1 MPQFLNDFLKRI
13 KERLDK
19 LSKSQKIMLIVSSSI
34 IILSVIIALYVTT
47 RPHYVVLFS
56 GLDPK
61 DAAQIQQTLLE
72 QKIDSKVTNGGTTIL
87 VKDTDIDKAKMVAA
101 LSGYPKSS
109 EITFED
115 ALKLSSS
122 MTATESDKRRTFIK
136 LKESEIQR
144 ALKEMTDYI
153 DDAVVNL
160 SVPEDYTFALK
171 DETTKPTAS
180 VKLTLKKSLSSD
192 QIEGIQRFVAASV
205 EGLLPENV
213 VIIDNKGN
221 YLSDNSFDSSE
232 GISSKQL
239 QIKIATKNEI
249 EKKVKELLGNYV
261 SSPEDVKVSVNL
273 DMNFD
278 MQKVSETKYS
288 PVLEDGGIV
297 VSRKTTKEEAQST
310 NAGANGIPGTD
321 TNPTQNNPQYPLSS
335 QGEQSSYSKTDETVN
350 YQNNEK
356 KIETIKA
363 PGTINYDKSSIAVVL
378 YRYVTYRQKDYEK
391 SNQAKTMSWDEFKLQ
406 NQNNK
411 RSFLT
416 DQKEVE
422 NIVNLVKS
430 ATGIQNVTVEGYEIP
445 TFVDKTQRQIP
456 LDYIYVAFAFLL
468 LMAFAISLLIK
479 SLKVKPAKQVELAGV
494 GEVSIPSEQE
504 KVEEVLQEVQ
514 KKKEEQPIEE
524 INIEEFGVSQYE
536 KQIDK
541 LLREKP
547 EVVAQLLRNWLNE
560 DWE

>member
-1 MPQFLNDFLKRI
+1 LPQFLNDFLRNI
-13 KERLDK
+13 KEK
-19 LSKSQKIMLIVSSSI
+19 WANFSKSQKIMFAISSSI
-34 IILSVIIALYVTT
+34 ILLSVVVALYITA
-47 RPHYVVLFS
+47 RPHYVTIFS

-61 DAAQIQQTLLE
+61 EAAEIQSLFTE
-72 QKIDSKVTNGGTTIL
+72 QKIDSKAVNGGTTIL
-87 VKDTDIDKAKMVAA
+87 VRDSDVDKAKMVAA
-101 LSGYPKSS
+101 QAGYPKNSS
-109 EITFED
+109 ITFED
-115 ALKLSSS
+115 ALKFSSS

-136 LKESEIQR
+136 LKESEIQQ
-144 ALKEMTDYI
+144 ALKQMSDYI
-153 DDAVVNL
+153 EDAVVNL
-160 SVPEDYTFALK
+160 SIPEDYTFALK
-171 DETTKPTAS
+171 DEATKPTAS

-192 QIEGIQRFVAASV
+192 QVEGIQRFVAASV

-221 YLSDNSFDSSE
+221 YLSDNSSDTTE
-232 GISSKQL
+232 GFSSKQL

-261 SSPEDVKVSVNL
+261 NSPEDVKVSVNL

-278 MQKVSETKYS
+278 MQKISETKYS
-288 PVLEDGGIV
+288 PVLEDSGIV
-297 VSRKTTKEEAQST
+297 VSKKTTKEEAQST
-310 NAGANGIPGTD
+310 NSSSSGVPGTD
-321 TNPTQNNPQYPLSS
+321 TNPTQNTIQYPLTS
-335 QGEQSSYSKTDETVN
+335 QGGQSTYTKSDETVN

-378 YRYVTYRQKDYEK
+378 YRYITYTQEDFEK
-391 SNQAKTMSWDEFKLQ
+391 SEQARNMTWEQFRLQ
-406 NQNNK
+406 NQSNK

-422 NIVNLVKS
+422 TIVNLIKS

-445 TFVDKTQRQIP
+445 KFVDKPQKQIP
-456 LDYIYVAFAFLL
+456 IDYLYVALAFLL
-468 LMAFAISLLIK
+468 LMVFAISLFIK
-479 SLKVKPAKQVELAGV
+479 ASRSKQRTVELAGV
-494 GEVSIPSEQE
+494 GPVELSEE
-504 KVEEVLQEVQ
+504 KPPVVEETLHVAE
-514 KKKEEQPIEE
+514 KKKEPEVEE
-524 INIEEFGVSQYE
+524 INIEEFGVNQYE

-547 EVVAQLLRNWLNE
+547 EIIAQLLRNWLNE

>member
-1 MPQFLNDFLKRI
+1 MPQFLNDFLKNI
-13 KERLDK
+13 KEK
-19 LSKSQKIMLIVSSSI
+19 WSSLSKSQKIMLVVSSSI
-34 IILSVIIALYVTT
+34 ILLSVIAAIYITT
-47 RPHYVVLFS
+47 RPHYVTIFS

-61 DAAQIQQTLLE
+61 EAAEIQNILSE
-72 QKIDSKVTNGGTTIL
+72 QKIDSKAANGGTTIL
-87 VKDTDIDKAKMVAA
+87 VRDTDVDRAKMAA
-101 LSGYPKSS
+101 AQAGYPKNSS
-109 EITFED
+109 ITFED

-122 MTATESDKRRTFIK
+122 MTATEADKRRTFIK
-136 LKESEIQR
+136 LKESEIQQ
-144 ALKEMTDYI
+144 ALKQMSDYI
-153 DDAVVNL
+153 EDAVVNL
-160 SVPEDYTFALK
+160 SIPEDYTFALK
-171 DETTKPTAS
+171 SEATKPTAS

-221 YLSDNSFDSSE
+221 YLSSNSSDTTE
-232 GISSKQL
+232 GLSSKQL
-239 QIKIATKNEI
+239 QLKIATKNEI
-249 EKKVKELLGNYV
+249 EKKVKELLGSYV

-278 MQKVSETKYS
+278 MQKISETKYS
-288 PVLEDGGIV
+288 PVLEDSGIV
-297 VSRKTTKEEAQST
+297 VSKKTTKEEAQST
-310 NAGANGIPGTD
+310 NSSSSGVPGTD
-321 TNPTQNNPQYPLSS
+321 TNPTQNTTQYPISS
-335 QGEQSSYSKTDETVN
+335 QGGQSTYTKTDETVN

-378 YRYVTYRQKDYEK
+378 YRYVTYTQEDFEK
-391 SNQAKTMSWDEFKLQ
+391 SDQAKNMSWAQFKLQ

-422 NIVNLVKS
+422 TIVNLIKS

-445 TFVDKTQRQIP
+445 TFVDKPQRQIP
-456 LDYIYVAFAFLL
+456 VDYIYVALAFLL
-468 LMAFAISLLIK
+468 LMVFAASLLIK
-479 SLKVKPAKQVELAGV
+479 ASKSKPRTVELAGV
-494 GEVSIPSEQE
+494 GPVEISEE
-504 KVEEVLQEVQ
+504 KPVAEEILQEAEKR
-514 KKKEEQPIEE
+514 KKAEVEE
-524 INIEEFGVSQYE
+524 INVEEFGVSQYE

-541 LLREKP
+541 LLKEKP
-547 EVVAQLLRNWLNE
+547 EIVAQLLRNWLNE

>member
-1 MPQFLNDFLKRI
+1 M
-13 KERLDK
+13 
-19 LSKSQKIMLIVSSSI
+19 
-34 IILSVIIALYVTT
+34 
-47 RPHYVVLFS
+47 
-56 GLDPK
+56 
-61 DAAQIQQTLLE
+61 
-72 QKIDSKVTNGGTTIL
+72 
-87 VKDTDIDKAKMVAA
+87 
-101 LSGYPKSS
+101 
-109 EITFED
+109 
-115 ALKLSSS
+115 
-122 MTATESDKRRTFIK
+122 
-136 LKESEIQR
+136 
-144 ALKEMTDYI
+144 
-153 DDAVVNL
+153 
-160 SVPEDYTFALK
+160 
-171 DETTKPTAS
+171 
-180 VKLTLKKSLSSD
+180 SSD

-249 EKKVKELLGNYV
+249 ERKVKELLGNYV

-335 QGEQSSYSKTDETVN
+335 QGGQSSYSKTDETVN

-378 YRYVTYRQKDYEK
+378 YRYVTYRQEDYEK

-411 RSFLT
+411 RSF
-416 DQKEVE
+416 
-422 NIVNLVKS
+422 
-430 ATGIQNVTVEGYEIP
+430 
-445 TFVDKTQRQIP
+445 
-456 LDYIYVAFAFLL
+456 
-468 LMAFAISLLIK
+468 
-479 SLKVKPAKQVELAGV
+479 
-494 GEVSIPSEQE
+494 
-504 KVEEVLQEVQ
+504 
-514 KKKEEQPIEE
+514 
-524 INIEEFGVSQYE
+524 
-536 KQIDK
+536 
-541 LLREKP
+541 
-547 EVVAQLLRNWLNE
+547 
-560 DWE
+560 

>member
-1 MPQFLNDFLKRI
+1 MPQFLNDFLKNI
-13 KERLDK
+13 KEKWDK
-19 LSKSQKIMLIVSSSI
+19 FAKSQKIMLVISSSI
-34 IILSVIIALYVTT
+34 ILLSVIIALYITT
-47 RPHYVVLFS
+47 RPHYVTIFS

-61 DAAQIQQTLLE
+61 EAAEIQNILNE
-72 QKIDSKVTNGGTTIL
+72 QKIDSKVANGGTTIL
-87 VKDTDIDKAKMVAA
+87 VRDTDVDRAKMAA
-101 LSGYPKSS
+101 AQAGYPKNSS
-109 EITFED
+109 ITFED

-136 LKESEIQR
+136 LKESEIQE
-144 ALKEMTDYI
+144 ALKQMSDYI
-153 DDAVVNL
+153 EDAVVNL

-171 DETTKPTAS
+171 DEATKPTAS
-180 VKLTLKKSLSSD
+180 VKLTLKKSLGSN

-221 YLSDNSFDSSE
+221 YLSSNSSDTTE
-232 GISSKQL
+232 GLSSKQL

-249 EKKVKELLGNYV
+249 EKKVKELLGSYV

-278 MQKVSETKYS
+278 MQKISETKYF
-288 PVLEDGGIV
+288 PVLEDSGIV
-297 VSRKTTKEEAQST
+297 VSKKTTKEEAQST
-310 NAGANGIPGTD
+310 NSSSSGVPGTD
-321 TNPTQNNPQYPLSS
+321 TNPTQNTTQYPISS
-335 QGEQSSYSKTDETVN
+335 QGGQSTYTKTDETVN

-363 PGTINYDKSSIAVVL
+363 PGTINYDRSSIAVVL
-378 YRYVTYRQKDYEK
+378 YRYVTYTQEDFEK
-391 SNQAKTMSWDEFKLQ
+391 SDQAKNMNWAQFKLQ

-416 DQKEVE
+416 DQKEIE
-422 NIVNLVKS
+422 TIVNLIKS
-430 ATGIQNVTVEGYEIP
+430 ATGIQNVTVEGYEVP
-445 TFVDKTQRQIP
+445 TFVDRPQRQIP
-456 LDYIYVAFAFLL
+456 VDYIYVALAFLL
-468 LMAFAISLLIK
+468 LMVFAASLLIK
-479 SLKVKPAKQVELAGV
+479 ASKSKPRRLELAGV
-494 GEVSIPSEQE
+494 GPVEISEE
-504 KVEEVLQEVQ
+504 KPVAEEILQEAE
-514 KKKEEQPIEE
+514 KRKEAEVEE

-541 LLREKP
+541 LLKEKP
-547 EVVAQLLRNWLNE
+547 EIVAQLLRNWLNE

>member
-1 MPQFLNDFLKRI
+1 MPQFLNDFLRNI
-13 KERLDK
+13 KEK
-19 LSKSQKIMLIVSSSI
+19 WANFSKSQKIMFAISSSI
-34 IILSVIIALYVTT
+34 ILLSVVVALYITA
-47 RPHYVVLFS
+47 RPHYVTIFS

-61 DAAQIQQTLLE
+61 EAAEIQSLFTE
-72 QKIDSKVTNGGTTIL
+72 QKIDSKAVNGGTTIL
-87 VKDTDIDKAKMVAA
+87 VRDSDVDKAKMVAA
-101 LSGYPKSS
+101 QAGYPKNSS
-109 EITFED
+109 ITFED
-115 ALKLSSS
+115 ALKFSSS

-136 LKESEIQR
+136 LKESEIQQ
-144 ALKEMTDYI
+144 ALKQMSDYI
-153 DDAVVNL
+153 EDAVVNL
-160 SVPEDYTFALK
+160 SIPEDYTFALK
-171 DETTKPTAS
+171 DEATKPTAS

-192 QIEGIQRFVAASV
+192 QVEGIQRFVAASV

-221 YLSDNSFDSSE
+221 YLSDNSSDTTE
-232 GISSKQL
+232 GFSSKQL

-261 SSPEDVKVSVNL
+261 NSPEDVKVSVNL

-278 MQKVSETKYS
+278 MQKISETKYS
-288 PVLEDGGIV
+288 PVLEDSGIV
-297 VSRKTTKEEAQST
+297 VSKKTTKEEAQST
-310 NAGANGIPGTD
+310 NSSSSGVPGTD
-321 TNPTQNNPQYPLSS
+321 TNPTQNTIQYPLTS
-335 QGEQSSYSKTDETVN
+335 QGGQSTYTKSDETVN

-378 YRYVTYRQKDYEK
+378 YRYITYTQEDFEK
-391 SNQAKTMSWDEFKLQ
+391 SEQARNMTWEQFRLQ
-406 NQNNK
+406 NQSNK

-422 NIVNLVKS
+422 TIVNLIKS

-445 TFVDKTQRQIP
+445 KFVDKPQKQIP
-456 LDYIYVAFAFLL
+456 IDYLYVALAFLL
-468 LMAFAISLLIK
+468 LMVFAISLFIK
-479 SLKVKPAKQVELAGV
+479 ASRSKQRTVELAGV
-494 GEVSIPSEQE
+494 GPVELSEE
-504 KVEEVLQEVQ
+504 KPPVVEETLHVAE
-514 KKKEEQPIEE
+514 KKKEPEVEE
-524 INIEEFGVSQYE
+524 INIEEFGVNQYE

-547 EVVAQLLRNWLNE
+547 EIIAQLLRNWLNE

>member
-1 MPQFLNDFLKRI
+1 MPQFLNDFLNSV
-13 KERLDK
+13 KEKLGK
-19 LSKSQKIMLIVSSSI
+19 LSKSQKVMLIVSISI
-34 IILSVIIALYVTT
+34 IILSVIIALYITT

-61 DAAQIQQTLLE
+61 DVAQIQQTLVD
-72 QKIDSKVTNGGTTIL
+72 QRIDSKVINGGTTIL
-87 VKDTDIDKAKMVAA
+87 VKDTDIDKAKMAAA
-101 LSGYPKSS
+101 LAGYPKNN

-122 MTATESDKRRTFIK
+122 MTATEADKRRTFIK
-136 LKESEIQR
+136 LKESEIQK
-144 ALKEMTDYI
+144 ALEEMTDYI
-153 DDAVVNL
+153 EDAVVNL
-160 SVPEDYTFALK
+160 SIPEDYTFALK

-180 VKLTLKKSLSSD
+180 VKLTLKKSLSGD

-221 YLSDNSFDSSE
+221 YLSDNTSDISG

-249 EKKVKELLGNYV
+249 ERKVKELLGSYV

-278 MQKVSETKYS
+278 MQKVSETKYT
-288 PVLEDGGIV
+288 PVLEDSGIV
-297 VSRKTTKEEAQST
+297 VSKKTTKEEAQST
-310 NAGANGIPGTD
+310 NQAAGGIPGTD
-321 TNPTQNNPQYPLSS
+321 TNPTQNNPQYPLET
-335 QGEQSSYSKTDETVN
+335 QGGQSSYSKTEETVN

-378 YRYVTYRQKDYEK
+378 YRYITYRQEEYEK
-391 SNQAKTMSWDEFKLQ
+391 SDQAKMVSWSQFKLQ

-422 NIVNLVKS
+422 NIINLVRS
-430 ATGIQNVTVEGYEIP
+430 ATGIQNVTVEGYEVP
-445 TFVDKTQRQIP
+445 TFVDKPQKQIP
-456 LDYIYVAFAFLL
+456 LDYIYVALAFLL
-468 LMAFAISLLIK
+468 LMSFALSLLIK
-479 SLKVKPAKQVELAGV
+479 SLKVKPAKQVELAGI
-494 GEVSIPSEQE
+494 GEISIPSEERGE
-504 KVEEVLQEVQ
+504 KEPAFE
-514 KKKEEQPIEE
+514 KKEEEPVEE
-524 INIEEFGVSQYE
+524 INVEEYGVTQYE
-536 KQIDK
+536 KQIDR

-547 EVVAQLLRNWLNE
+547 EIVAQLLRNWLNE

>member
-1 MPQFLNDFLKRI
+1 MPQFLNDFLKNI
-13 KERLDK
+13 KEK
-19 LSKSQKIMLIVSSSI
+19 WSSLSKSQKIMLVVSSSI
-34 IILSVIIALYVTT
+34 ILLSVIAAIYITTKPQYVTI
-47 RPHYVVLFS
+47 FS

-61 DAAQIQQTLLE
+61 EAAEIQNILSE
-72 QKIDSKVTNGGTTIL
+72 QKIDSKAANGGTTIL
-87 VKDTDIDKAKMVAA
+87 VRDTDVDRAKMAA
-101 LSGYPKSS
+101 AQAGYPKNSS
-109 EITFED
+109 ITFED

-122 MTATESDKRRTFIK
+122 MTATEADKRRTFIK
-136 LKESEIQR
+136 LKESEIQE
-144 ALKEMTDYI
+144 ALKQMSDYI
-153 DDAVVNL
+153 EDAVVNL

-171 DETTKPTAS
+171 SEATKPTAS

-221 YLSDNSFDSSE
+221 YLSENSSDSTE
-232 GISSKQL
+232 GLSSKQL
-239 QIKIATKNEI
+239 QLKIATKNEI
-249 EKKVKELLGNYV
+249 EKKVKELLGSYV

-278 MQKVSETKYS
+278 MQKISETKYS
-288 PVLEDGGIV
+288 PVLEDSGIV
-297 VSRKTTKEEAQST
+297 VSKKTTKEEAQST
-310 NAGANGIPGTD
+310 NSSSSGVPGTD
-321 TNPTQNNPQYPLSS
+321 TNPTQNTPQYPISS
-335 QGEQSSYSKTDETVN
+335 QGGQSTYIKTDETVN

-378 YRYVTYRQKDYEK
+378 YRYVTYTQEDFEK
-391 SNQAKTMSWDEFKLQ
+391 SDQAKNMSWAQFKLQ

-422 NIVNLVKS
+422 TIVNLIKS

-445 TFVDKTQRQIP
+445 TFVDKPQRQIP
-456 LDYIYVAFAFLL
+456 VDYIYVALAFLL
-468 LMAFAISLLIK
+468 LVIFAASLLIK
-479 SLKVKPAKQVELAGV
+479 ATKSKPRTVELAGV
-494 GEVSIPSEQE
+494 GPVEISEE
-504 KVEEVLQEVQ
+504 KPTAEEILQGIE
-514 KKKEEQPIEE
+514 KKKEPEVEE
-524 INIEEFGVSQYE
+524 INVEEFGVSQYE

-541 LLREKP
+541 LLKEKP
-547 EVVAQLLRNWLNE
+547 EIVAQLLRNWLNE